1 MQEQLFNW
9 ATVFDTSNE
18 TMTHNFKKELSVVVN
33 FKLKKCFTLRNGRI
47 IDTIDFNSEPMTLG
61 DYERHLIQTAKA
73 DEAL

>member
-9 ATVFDTSNE
+9 ETVFDTSNQ
-18 TMTHNFKKELSVVVN
+18 TMSHNFKNAMSVVVN

-47 IDTIDFNSEPMTLG
+47 IDTIDFNSVPMSLD

-73 DEAL
+73 DEVL